1 MNWWIKM
8 SAEFT
13 DKRCY
18 TIWQTFIYTKSRA
31 GGKIVWL
38 SDNELLLAQIKY
50 PRKEFDAVVEEDI
63 FEKYGK
69 YIDATIE

>member
-1 MNWWIKM
+1 M
-8 SAEFT
+8 FT

-18 TIWQTFIYTKSRA
+18 TIWTSFITIRFRA

-38 SDNELLLAQIKY
+38 TDNELLVAQIKY
-50 PRKEFDAVVEEDI
+50 PHKQFELVVEEDI

>member
-1 MNWWIKM
+1 M
-8 SAEFT
+8 SVEFT

-18 TIWQTFIYTKSRA
+18 RIWTKITRLYRA

-38 SDNELLLAQIKY
+38 TDNELLLAQIKY
-50 PRKEFDAVVEEDI
+50 PRKQFNLVVEEDI

>member
-1 MNWWIKM
+1 MNWWKKM
-8 SAEFT
+8 PAGHT
-13 DKRCY
+13 DKKCY
-18 TIWQTFIYTKSRA
+18 RIWIKITRLARA
-31 GGKIVWL
+31 GGKILWL

-50 PRKEFDAVVEEDI
+50 PRKTFKLVIEEDV

>member
-1 MNWWIKM
+1 M
-8 SAEFT
+8 FT

-18 TIWQTFIYTKSRA
+18 TIWTSFITTRFRA

-38 SDNELLLAQIKY
+38 TDNELLVAQIKY
-50 PRKEFDAVVEEDI
+50 PRKQFELVVEDDI

>member
-1 MNWWIKM
+1 M
-8 SAEFT
+8 FT
-13 DKRCY
+13 DKQCY
-18 TIWQTFIYTKSRA
+18 TIWTNITSLARA

-50 PRKEFDAVVEEDI
+50 PRKTFKLVIEEDI

>member
-1 MNWWIKM
+1 M
-8 SAEFT
+8 FT

-18 TIWQTFIYTKSRA
+18 AIWTSFINTRFRA

-38 SDNELLLAQIKY
+38 TDNELLVAQIKY
-50 PRKEFDAVVEEDI
+50 PRKQFELVVEEDI